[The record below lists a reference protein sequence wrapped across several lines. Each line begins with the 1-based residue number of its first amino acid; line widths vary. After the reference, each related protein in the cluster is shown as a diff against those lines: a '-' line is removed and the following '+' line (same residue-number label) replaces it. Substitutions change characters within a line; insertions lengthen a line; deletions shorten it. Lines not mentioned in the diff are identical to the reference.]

1 MTWTL
6 YNQAKTNEAWLFQRL
21 LVDLVDSFSYP
32 DLWEGIGRKPLPVR
46 DMLIASALK
55 AYHGYSNRLVVSD
68 LKLRDILRC
77 DVPHFN
83 SVGNYLSRK
92 GFASIVDRLV
102 LESALPLAGIDS
114 SWSTDSTG
122 FGLPYMLDWVE
133 VRALEAASRRGYRKL
148 HAICGNATHSFPVAA
163 VTDGRA
169 GDSPMFRVIARE
181 LGEAGYSGGDM
192 LGDSAY
198 LARVNCDL
206 AKELGFEPLFHP
218 KSNTTARAG
227 GSSAWKAMVRLW
239 RDDRETFKD
248 HYRHRGNVESAFS
261 TVKRLFGPCVH
272 SRNPAAQD
280 CEILLKVLCHN
291 IVVLIGTVFEVG
303 LDVDEVFEVE
313 WIPVE
318 VTA

>member
-32 DLWEGIGRKPLPVR
+32 DLWAGIGRKPLPVR

-83 SVGNYLSRK
+83 SVGNYLSRR

-133 VRALEAASRRGYRKL
+133 VRALKAS
-148 HAICGNATHSFPVAA
+148 
-163 VTDGRA
+163 
-169 GDSPMFRVIARE
+169 
-181 LGEAGYSGGDM
+181 SGG
-192 LGDSAY
+192 A
-198 LARVNCDL
+198 
-206 AKELGFEPLFHP
+206 
-218 KSNTTARAG
+218 T
-227 GSSAWKAMVRLW
+227 GSSTRYAATPRTRSQW
-239 RDDRETFKD
+239 RPSRTGGRETP
-248 HYRHRGNVESAFS
+248 RCSGSWRGS
-261 TVKRLFGPCVH
+261 
-272 SRNPAAQD
+272 
-280 CEILLKVLCHN
+280 
-291 IVVLIGTVFEVG
+291 
-303 LDVDEVFEVE
+303 
-313 WIPVE
+313 
-318 VTA
+318 